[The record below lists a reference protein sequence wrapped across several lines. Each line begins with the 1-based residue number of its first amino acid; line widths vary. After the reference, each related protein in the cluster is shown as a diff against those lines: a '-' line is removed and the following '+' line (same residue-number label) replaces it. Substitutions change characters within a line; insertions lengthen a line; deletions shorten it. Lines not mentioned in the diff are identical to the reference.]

1 MSTHKTHHRRHLRHA
16 EDGNHH
22 LASAVIGLTAIF
34 LALGI
39 YAVVYANRPKTAS
52 NTNLQAAT
60 PVPAANQAPTTPTG
74 RTSFVGVVREV
85 NNNRLT
91 IRTSVTAGDTTS
103 ELLILT
109 TVTPTTD
116 IGLLGELQLVVTNSP
131 DQSRTRTPATLSDL
145 KVGTGVEVFSL
156 ETIDGQTAV
165 TAAKIDIL
173 TPAP

>member
-1 MSTHKTHHRRHLRHA
+1 MSTHKNHRRRHLRHT

-39 YAVVYANRPKTAS
+39 YAVIYANRPKAAS
-52 NTNLQAAT
+52 NTNLQVTTPAAT
-60 PVPAANQAPTTPTG
+60 ANQTPTTPTG
-74 RTSFVGVVREV
+74 RTSFVGVVRET
-85 NNNRLT
+85 NDNRLT
-91 IRTSVTAGDTTS
+91 IRTSVTAGETTS

-109 TVTPTTD
+109 TVTPTTN
-116 IGLLGELQLVVTNSP
+116 IGRLGELQLIVTDNP
-131 DQSRTRTPATLSDL
+131 NQARTRTPATLSDL
-145 KVGTGVEVFSL
+145 TVGTGVEVFSL

-165 TAAKIDIL
+165 TAAKVDIL